1 MRLTFV
7 WVRAEREGMN
17 QSIWCPYHNYLHDL
31 RDDVDRAPVSRSL
44 DHLHEVTAWFASDD
58 REVVECVV
66 CGDQWGV
73 A

>member
-1 MRLTFV
+1 
-7 WVRAEREGMN
+7 MN
-17 QSIWCPYHNYLHDL
+17 QSIWCPYHNFLHDL
-31 RDDVDRAPVSRSL
+31 REDVDRATVSRSL
-44 DHLHEVTAWFASDD
+44 DHFHAVTVWFTSDD